1 MLNREELAEHA
12 CLRCTGRLFVEHRPA
27 PYAADEWTC
36 LQCGYT
42 RWLEPAESEGGEGH
56 GVAAAVAVSAL
67 NEEKIAA

>member
-1 MLNREELAEHA
+1 MSSSIRLRGCPRCRGDLFLEHDP
-12 CLRCTGRLFVEHRPA
+12 LGWSLS
-27 PYAADEWTC
+27 C

>member
-12 CLRCTGRLFVEHRPA
+12 CLRCTGRLFVEHLPA

-42 RWLEPAESEGGEGH
+42 RDVEAIAPLPLLNRRRQSSH
-56 GVAAAVAVSAL
+56 GKMPL
-67 NEEKIAA
+67 